1 MQEGILKA
9 IIFVRL
15 NKRCVNNKPSSTM
28 NDKMNC
34 CFSHI
39 TLRRLHMWPAAF
51 QALIEAQFNVNG
63 FNLPYHDA
71 RALECTYTEQNNR
84 CVDNYR
90 LR

>member
-1 MQEGILKA
+1 MQNFEIFYELFSNTH
-9 IIFVRL
+9 IIFFAQHVKL
-15 NKRCVNNKPSSTM
+15 LLH
-28 NDKMNC
+28 
-34 CFSHI
+34 FSHI
-39 TLRRLHMWPAAF
+39 TLRRLHMWPASF
-51 QALIEAQFNVNG
+51 QALVEAQFNVNG

>member
-1 MQEGILKA
+1 ML
-9 IIFVRL
+9 F
-15 NKRCVNNKPSSTM
+15 T
-28 NDKMNC
+28 
-34 CFSHI
+34 CFR
-39 TLRRLHMWPAAF
+39 TVPLRRLHMWPAAF

>member
-1 MQEGILKA
+1 
-9 IIFVRL
+9 
-15 NKRCVNNKPSSTM
+15 
-28 NDKMNC
+28 
-34 CFSHI
+34 
-39 TLRRLHMWPAAF
+39 MWPASF
-51 QALIEAQFNVNG
+51 QALVEAQFNVNG